1 MEKCVI
7 TGAVRTAVGSYR
19 GSLKTVPAY
28 QLGALVIEEAV
39 KRGGIEKSDVEH
51 VVMGDVLSKTPN
63 LARVSALLAGLDK
76 EIPAFSVDRQCGSA
90 LQALV
95 SGTQLVQTGDAK
107 VVIAGGAENMSRAP
121 YFMPPS
127 IRYEGVRMNAFE
139 VTDAF
144 QYASSHAHPVEQYPN
159 LNMGLTAENVAEK
172 YGITREMQDAF
183 SYDSQMKATAAIN
196 EGRFDDEILP
206 VEVKLRKS
214 SFVFD
219 TDEYVRPDTTLEKLA
234 KLKPAFKQGGTVT
247 AGNASGMND
256 GASAVV
262 LMAQSEAKKR
272 GIKPLVSIISY
283 AAAGVEPSLMGLG
296 PVPAVRKALDRAGL
310 NLEDIDLF
318 ELNEAFAAQAMGCLI
333 ELGMQPGTEMYKRVN
348 VNGGAVA
355 LGHALGNSGTRI
367 LTTLIYEMKR
377 RNVRYGLAT
386 LCIGGGQGIAAI
398 VENEDAR

>member
-272 GIKPLVSIISY
+272 GIKPLVSIVSY
-283 AAAGVEPSLMGLG
+283 AAAGIEPSLMGLG

-333 ELGMQPGTEMYKRVN
+333 ELGMQPGTELYKRVN